1 MPPRESP
8 NLPPSTAPIRLID
21 LFAGI
26 GGMTCG
32 FVRAKQGFEPIFAV
46 EIEEA
51 AAAIYRANFGE
62 HIHVGDIAAVE
73 EFPKADVVIGG
84 PPCQGF
90 SPLGR
95 DRDQHSR
102 AALNSLWRHFL
113 KALEQSEPD
122 VFVMENVPELLRS
135 AEFATFKEMAGPE
148 GLGFSIREDV
158 LVAADFG
165 VPQLRRRA
173 IVIGSKLGE
182 PPRPRATHT
191 PDNYVTVRD
200 ALAGLPLDPDDRSWH
215 RGRPNIRPSSM
226 ERYKA
231 VPEGGNR
238 FDLARNRPDLLPRC
252 WAEKP
257 TGTTDVFGRLWWDK
271 PSLTIRTEFYKPE
284 KGRFLHPEAHRPIT
298 VREAA
303 CLMSFPRAQTR
314 PPRGFILPEYL
325 PMTAVAK
332 GLGNAVPPKLAT
344 AIAKAVAAHL
354 AQGNSV
360 ELRGLGAA
368 AA

>member
-1 MPPRESP
+1 VSAQ
-8 NLPPSTAPIRLID
+8 SIRLID

-32 FVRAKQGFEPIFAV
+32 FVRANAGFEPTFAV
-46 EIEEA
+46 EIDEA
-51 AAAIYRANFGE
+51 AAEIYRANFGD
-62 HIHVGDIAAVE
+62 HIHVGDIAAVD

-95 DRDQHSR
+95 DRDPHSR

-113 KALEQSEPD
+113 QALERSEPD

-135 AEFATFKEMAGPE
+135 AEYATFKAEAGPS
-148 GLGFSIREDV
+148 GLGFEIREDV
-158 LVAADFG
+158 LLAADYG
-165 VPQLRRRA
+165 VPQMRRRA

-182 PPRPRATHT
+182 PPWPRRTHRPES
-191 PDNYVTVRD
+191 YVTVRE
-200 ALAGLPLDPDDRSWH
+200 ALKGLPLEPDSRRWH
-215 RGRPNIRPSSM
+215 RGRPNIRPSSL
-226 ERYKA
+226 ERYRA

-257 TGTTDVFGRLWWDK
+257 TGTTDVFGRLWWDR
-271 PSLTIRTEFYKPE
+271 PALTIRTEFYKPE
-284 KGRFLHPEAHRPIT
+284 KGRFLHPEADRPIT

-303 CLMSFPRAQTR
+303 CLMSFPRAQAK
-314 PPRGFILPEYL
+314 PPRGFILPEDL

-344 AIAKAVAAHL
+344 AIAKAVAEHL
-354 AQGNSV
+354 GRRRSETEQLS
-360 ELRGLGAA
+360 AA
-368 AA
+368 A

>member
-1 MPPRESP
+1 MAAVASY
-8 NLPPSTAPIRLID
+8 RLID

-32 FVRAKQGFEPIFAV
+32 FVQSQRGYKPIFAV

-51 AAAIYRANFGE
+51 AATIYRANFGD
-62 HIHVGDIAAVE
+62 HIHVGDIAAVRA
-73 EFPKADVVIGG
+73 FPKADVVIGG

-95 DRDQHSR
+95 DRDSASR
-102 AALNSLWRHFL
+102 AALNGLWQHFVE
-113 KALEQSEPD
+113 AIDQAEPR

-135 AEFATFKEMAGPE
+135 AEFATFKEKTGPD
-148 GLGFSIREDV
+148 GLGYTIREDV
-158 LVAADFG
+158 LLAADFG

-173 IVIGSKLGE
+173 IVIGSKIGE
-182 PPRPRATHT
+182 PPWPAPTRS
-191 PDNYVTVRD
+191 PDTYVTLRE
-200 ALAGLPLDPDDRSWH
+200 ALKGLPLEPDGRSWH
-215 RGRPNIRPSSM
+215 RGRPNIRPSSF
-226 ERYKA
+226 ERYRA

-257 TGTTDVFGRLWWDK
+257 TGTTDVFGRLWWNR
-271 PSLTIRTEFYKPE
+271 PSFTIRTEFYKPE
-284 KGRFLHPEAHRPIT
+284 KGRYLHPEAHRPLT

-303 CLMSFPRAQTR
+303 CLMSFPRPQAK
-314 PPRGFILPEYL
+314 PPRGFILPEDL

-332 GLGNAVPPKLAT
+332 GLGNAVPPRLAEAIACAVADHLQQHAPPRRARKLA
-344 AIAKAVAAHL
+344 VA
-354 AQGNSV
+354 
-360 ELRGLGAA
+360 
-368 AA
+368 